1 MTEQNPTLVFI
12 PTYEEAGNVDK
23 MFLEISDLDLNVDL
37 LFIDDNSPDGT
48 GSVID
53 QLADENENVFG
64 EHREGKLGV
73 GSAHKDG
80 INWAYDHGYTL
91 LVTMDCDFTHDP
103 SYIPEFISNAEHS
116 QIVVGSRYLEGD
128 SPTELSF
135 FREFLSRLGHFLTKC
150 FLCLPYDASNAFR
163 SYRLDQIP
171 RELFGRVRS
180 NGYSFFFESL
190 LIFHLSGFA
199 IKEIP
204 LRLFDRVY
212 GQSNMRLSDAF
223 QSLYRL
229 FKLFGIKLFHKKALC
244 FILSENEATKQRL
257 R

>member
-1 MTEQNPTLVFI
+1 MAKQSSTLILI
-12 PTYEEAGNVDK
+12 PTYNEMDNVEK
-23 MFLEISDLDLNVDL
+23 MFRKISDLHLNVDL
-37 LFIDDNSPDGT
+37 LFIDDNSQDGT
-48 GSVID
+48 GSIID
-53 QLADENENVFG
+53 RIADENENVSVV
-64 EHREGKLGV
+64 HRKGKLGV

-91 LVTMDCDFTHDP
+91 LVTMDCDFTHRP
-103 SYIPEFISNAEHS
+103 SYIPEFISNAEHAE
-116 QIVVGSRYLEGD
+116 IVVGSRYLKRD
-128 SPTELSF
+128 SLREWNL
-135 FREFLSRLGHFLTKC
+135 FRKFLTRLGHFLTKWV
-150 FLCLPYDASNAFR
+150 LSLPYDASGAFR

-190 LIFHLSGFA
+190 LILHLTGFA

-212 GQSNMRLSDAF
+212 GHSNMRLSDAF

-229 FKLFGIKLFHKKALC
+229 FKMFAIKVFHKKSLC
-244 FILSENEATKQRL
+244 FILPKETKRQNNR
-257 R
+257 